1 MESGTPINKTRSGL
15 RQINTIVYKELKTC
29 PDITH
34 SVRALLQSFP
44 FIIFIRCLMMIYL
57 MKSLEI
63 ARPDNPEK
71 AYFEEE
77 EAQ

>member
-1 MESGTPINKTRSGL
+1 
-15 RQINTIVYKELKTC
+15 
-29 PDITH
+29 
-34 SVRALLQSFP
+34 
-44 FIIFIRCLMMIYL
+44 

-77 EAQ
+77 EAQWAIIYMIFKGWGREKSMKVILVRLDISPISWVKLQWPPAAEEVRVY